1 MNIMKKNIGSI
12 DKILRLVLA
21 IVLFTVAYLGMV
33 EGTLAIVAYVAG
45 AVMLFTAF
53 MKSCPLYSI
62 FGINSC
68 PMKK

>member
-1 MNIMKKNIGSI
+1 MKKNVGSI
-12 DKILRLVLA
+12 DKIIRIIIA
-21 IVLFTVAYLGMV
+21 IALFALAYLGMI

-45 AVMLFTAF
+45 AIMLVTGF

-62 FGINSC
+62 FGLSSC